1 MAYSS
6 VEGYPEV
13 QGDRMVMGSCTLM
26 LELLVQTQETP
37 WCSQRPECQENG

>member
-13 QGDRMVMGSCTLM
+13 QGDRMVMGSCTLK
-26 LELLVQTQETP
+26 LETAGPDPGDSMV
-37 WCSQRPECQENG
+37 